1 MSLNPVYNS
10 RDSRSGYRDPR
21 KSSQHGQ
28 RTTHDPRG
36 GLRAGYLEGG
46 YFAEDDNLRPQV
58 MQEDAEYVA
67 NMLAQARARD
77 FSVSQFRRFYDH
89 VKALEKKLDLMD
101 GNFRAIEG
109 ELRMLKAFA
118 ADARAKDKVPE
129 IFREFITANVDLVMN
144 KKDFLQGFIPHLQ
157 AVLAYYNYESLKNR
171 GRR

>member
-1 MSLNPVYNS
+1 MCPVHNS

-21 KSSQHGQ
+21 SSSQQNQ
-28 RTTHDPRG
+28 RATHNPRK

-46 YFAEDDNLRPQV
+46 YFTQDGNLRPDV
-58 MQEDAEYVA
+58 IQEDAEYVA
-67 NMLAQARARD
+67 NMLAQATVRD

-101 GNFRAIEG
+101 GNFRAVEG
-109 ELRMLKAFA
+109 ELKMLKAFA

-129 IFREFITANVDLVMN
+129 IFHEFITANVDLVMN

-157 AVLAYYNYESLKNR
+157 AVLAYYNYESSKGR
-171 GRR
+171 GRY